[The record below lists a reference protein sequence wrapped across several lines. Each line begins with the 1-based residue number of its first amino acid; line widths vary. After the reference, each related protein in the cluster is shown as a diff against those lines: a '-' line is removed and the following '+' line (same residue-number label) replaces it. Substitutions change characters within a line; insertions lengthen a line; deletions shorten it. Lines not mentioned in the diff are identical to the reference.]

1 MEQHTPKKKKWDG
14 IYGKAFSREVV
25 ASKQLLVGTLYK
37 YRKIDNDSTFA
48 AISHTNNRNEISL
61 KIIQNTK

>member
-1 MEQHTPKKKKWDG
+1 MEKHTHKKNGTEFMVKHFQEK
-14 IYGKAFSREVV
+14 
-25 ASKQLLVGTLYK
+25 LLHRSNCLWKFLYK

>member
-1 MEQHTPKKKKWDG
+1 MEQHTNKKWDA
-14 IYGKAFSREVV
+14 IYGIAFSREVV
-25 ASKQLLVGTLYK
+25 ASKQLVVETLYK
-37 YRKIDNDSTFA
+37 YRKIDNDSTFV